1 MDLEE
6 NYNKIKNSHLKLTE
20 KLIKYEDNYLYLTID
35 LTNTKKS
42 NKYLYEVNSKLN
54 NEIIEKNKIIKELN
68 KEILL
73 LKKKERNNY
82 FC

>member
-6 NYNKIKNSHLKLTE
+6 KYNKIKNSHLKLTE